1 MYFYMEEGGTPIHR
15 IWVHKV
21 ATWRIL
27 FPT

>member
-1 MYFYMEEGGTPIHR
+1 MEEGGTPIHR